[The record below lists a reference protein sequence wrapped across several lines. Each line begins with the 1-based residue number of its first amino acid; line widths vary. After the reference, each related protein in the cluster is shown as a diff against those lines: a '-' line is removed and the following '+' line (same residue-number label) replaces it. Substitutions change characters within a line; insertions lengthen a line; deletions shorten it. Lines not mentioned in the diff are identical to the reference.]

1 MFLLDFISFI
11 TIVMTANILK
21 KYQFNIIFVLQKK
34 KKENLHTKE
43 NSN

>member
-34 KKENLHTKE
+34 KENLHTKE